1 MFLIVFPYFSFGG
14 LPQLLVQICKIL
26 SESDP
31 VLAPLGVLSR
41 WNGKNGEVGHPAFLE
56 EL

>member
-1 MFLIVFPYFSFGG
+1 MFLIVFPFFSFGG

-31 VLAPLGVLSR
+31 VFGTFGGTFKVEWKEWRGRASCL
-41 WNGKNGEVGHPAFLE
+41 LE